1 MAAVVGTGQA
11 GAVTSRRPNPFAAAL
26 QDVGTVYV
34 LVLGVWRVS
43 QGRAPWQPAKR
54 HR

>member
-1 MAAVVGTGQA
+1 MAAVVGIGQA

-26 QDVGTVYV
+26 QDLGTVYV
-34 LVLGVWRVS
+34 LVLGLWRMS
-43 QGRAPWQPAKR
+43 QGRAPWRPATR